1 MSVLDGFR
9 LALKGLRRRKLQS
22 ALTTLGITFGV
33 AAVLTMVALGTGA
46 RTAISRHVRTSGT
59 NIVTVEAGNYERF
72 ASSEINKSTFNL
84 NTKPSPTTQTKT
96 QLDEQKYWWPTPT
109 HRPVLPGQGA
119 STNLKIQD
127 ADAIRQIPNVELVTL
142 SVEDNA
148 RIIAGEHR
156 HFTRLK
162 GVDVNVMQMHG
173 WELLHGRFFN
183 ANEIEEGVPVVVLGI
198 AVSRFLF
205 GEDINPIGQQIDVQ
219 GKNFLV
225 IGVMDQQKR
234 RAEASSDA
242 IYVPFTTAQS
252 LLNIKHLHHLEIS
265 TTSAGVTSQVATEV
279 AELLRKRHQL
289 KPNQADDF
297 RIRTQVREALF
308 GKGLA
313 PNLRR
318 SVIGNVPTYDNL
330 VIKEMSLT
338 LEQAGRTMSVLLIA
352 IASVALFVGG
362 IGIMNIMLVSTS
374 DRTRE
379 IGVRR
384 MVGARER
391 DVLVQFLL
399 EAVLLSAC
407 GGGFGVLVGYASAAT
422 LTHAFGWTSHIPL
435 PAVLLTF
442 ITSLTVGVFF
452 GLYPARLASRIDI
465 VKILHEN

>member
-59 NIVTVEAGNYERF
+59 NIVTVETGNYERF
-72 ASSEINKSTFNL
+72 ASSEVCTSAFSL
-84 NTKPSPTTQTKT
+84 NTKPSPKT
-96 QLDEQKYWWPTPT
+96 RPGEQPYWWPAPT

-119 STNLKIQD
+119 STNLRVPD
-127 ADAIRQIPNVELVTL
+127 ANAIRQIPNVELVTL

-148 RIIAGEHR
+148 RIVAGERR

-162 GVDVNVMQMHG
+162 GVDVNVLQIHG
-173 WELLHGRFFN
+173 WKLLYGRFFN
-183 ANEIEEGVPVVVLGI
+183 SNEIEEGAQVVVLGI
-198 AVSRFLF
+198 AVSHFLF
-205 GEDINPIGQQIDVQ
+205 GEDTRPIGQQIDVQ
-219 GKNFLV
+219 GRTFSV
-225 IGVMDQQKR
+225 IGVTDQQR
-234 RAEASSDA
+234 RSTEASSDA
-242 IYVPFTTAQS
+242 IYIPFTTAQS
-252 LLNIKHLHHLEIS
+252 LLNIKHLHRLEIS
-265 TTSAGVTSQVATEV
+265 TTSAGVASQVATEV
-279 AELLRKRHQL
+279 TELLRKRHQL

-297 RIRTQVREALF
+297 RVRTQVREALF

-318 SVIGNVPTYDNL
+318 SVIGNVPTYENL

-338 LEQAGRTMSVLLIA
+338 LEQAGRTMSLLLVA

-379 IGVRR
+379 IGIRR

-399 EAVLLSAC
+399 QAVMLSVC
-407 GGGFGVLVGYASAAT
+407 GGSLGILVGYAAAAT
-422 LTHAFGWTSHIPL
+422 LTHAFGWISNIPL
-435 PAVLLTF
+435 LAVLLTF

-452 GLYPARLASRIDI
+452 GLYPARLASRIDV

>member
-59 NIVTVEAGNYERF
+59 NIVTVETGNYERF
-72 ASSEINKSTFNL
+72 ASSEINTSTFNL
-84 NTKPSPTTQTKT
+84 DTQSSPRTRSG
-96 QLDEQKYWWPTPT
+96 ERSYWWPTPT
-109 HRPVLPGQGA
+109 HRPVLPGKGA
-119 STNLKIQD
+119 STNLKVPD

-148 RIIAGEHR
+148 RIAAGERR

-162 GVDVNVMQMHG
+162 GVDANVMQIHG
-173 WELLHGRFFN
+173 WKLLYGRFFN
-183 ANEIEEGVPVVVLGI
+183 SNEIEEGAQVVVLGI
-198 AVSRFLF
+198 AVSHFLF
-205 GEDINPIGQQIDVQ
+205 GEDTRPIGQQIDVQ
-219 GKNFLV
+219 GRTFSV
-225 IGVMDQQKR
+225 IGVTDQQR
-234 RAEASSDA
+234 RSTEASSDA
-242 IYVPFTTAQS
+242 IYIPFTTAQS
-252 LLNIKHLHHLEIS
+252 LLNIKHLHRLEIS
-265 TTSAGVTSQVATEV
+265 TTSAGVASQVATEV
-279 AELLRKRHQL
+279 TELLRKRHQL

-297 RIRTQVREALF
+297 RVRTQVREALF

-318 SVIGNVPTYDNL
+318 SVIGNVPTYENL

-338 LEQAGRTMSVLLIA
+338 LEQAGRTMSLLLVA

-379 IGVRR
+379 IGIRR

-399 EAVLLSAC
+399 QAVMLSVC
-407 GGGFGVLVGYASAAT
+407 GGSLGILVGYAAAAT
-422 LTHAFGWTSHIPL
+422 LTHAFGWISNIPL
-435 PAVLLTF
+435 LAVLLTF

-452 GLYPARLASRIDI
+452 GLYPARLASRIDV